1 VTLRVHVLIDSLTWG
16 GAETLLA
23 DYASAAREAGI
34 EVSVAYLNDRSQ
46 TAGRLREL
54 GIDPV
59 RVPID
64 SLLGR
69 HDRRRVRDHV
79 ASVQPDLLHTHLGYA
94 DLLGGLAARSLGV
107 PSVSTIHV
115 MEWGGSLREWVKHR
129 LMSLARRYCAARV
142 ITVSEAARRR
152 YLEASWDRTDH
163 VVTVHNGIR
172 AGTEPGSGLRVR
184 GELGIGERDI
194 VLAMVT
200 VLRPGKGHDLAAL
213 AVNSL
218 RQKYP
223 NLKLLV
229 LGDGPGRAEIERQL
243 EVAGDAVVMAGFRD
257 DVLAVLDGV
266 DILVHPTRI
275 DAFPTAL
282 LDALAA
288 RVPIVA
294 TAVGGIPEIVTDGE
308 TGLLLNPPP
317 TAGDLTDALGRLLDN
332 SGLRRQLS
340 ERGLQV
346 FDQKFTAERWIERLL
361 PVYETALQTRS

>member
-1 VTLRVHVLIDSLTWG
+1 V
-16 GAETLLA
+16 
-23 DYASAAREAGI
+23 

-54 GIDPV
+54 GIEPI

-64 SLLGR
+64 SLLGHR
-69 HDRRRVRDHV
+69 DRRRVRDHI

-129 LMSLARRYCAARV
+129 LMFSARRHCAARV

-152 YLEASWDRTDH
+152 YLEASRDRPEH

-172 AGTEPGSGLRVR
+172 AATEPGSGLRLR
-184 GELGIGERDI
+184 SELGIDHEDI

-213 AVNSL
+213 AVRAL
-218 RQKYP
+218 RERYP

-229 LGDGPGRAEIERQL
+229 LGDGPGRTEIERQL
-243 EVAGDAVVMAGFRD
+243 GVAGDALVMAGFRD

-266 DILVHPTRI
+266 DILVHPSRI

-308 TGLLLNPPP
+308 TGLLLDPPP
-317 TAGDLTDALGRLLDN
+317 SAEDLTDALRRLLDDP
-332 SGLRRQLS
+332 GLRQRIG
-340 ERGLQV
+340 ERGRQV
-346 FDQKFTAERWIERLL
+346 FDESFTAARWIGRLL
-361 PVYETALQTRS
+361 PVYESALRNGR

>member
-1 VTLRVHVLIDSLTWG
+1 VLIDSLTWG

-34 EVSVAYLNDRSQ
+34 EVSVAYLNERSQ

-54 GIDPV
+54 GIEPV

-69 HDRRRVRDHV
+69 RDRRRVREHI

-94 DLLGGLAARSLGV
+94 DLLGGLAARHLDL
-107 PSVSTIHV
+107 PTVSSIHV

-129 LMSLARRYCAARV
+129 LMFSARRHCAARV
-142 ITVSEAARRR
+142 ITVSEAARHR
-152 YLEASWDRTDH
+152 YLEASRDRPDH

-172 AGTEPGSGLRVR
+172 AATEPDRGLRLR
-184 GELGIGERDI
+184 SELGIDAEDI

-213 AVNSL
+213 AIRAL
-218 RQKYP
+218 RESYP

-229 LGDGPGRAEIERQL
+229 LGDGPGRAEVERQL
-243 EVAGDAVVMAGFRD
+243 GVAGDAVVMAGFRN
-257 DVLAVLDGV
+257 DVLGVLDGV
-266 DILVHPTRI
+266 DILVHPSRI

-308 TGLLLNPPP
+308 TGLLLDPPP
-317 TAGDLTDALGRLLDN
+317 TAEALTGALRRLLDDP
-332 SGLRRQLS
+332 GLRRRLAD
-340 ERGLQV
+340 RGRRV
-346 FDQKFTAERWIERLL
+346 FDQKFTAQRWIERLL
-361 PVYETALQTRS
+361 PVYESALQTGR